1 MVWSNVP
8 GANIHRGAE
17 GDNTLQRA
25 KLAGIK
31 RNTHPSSQPALM
43 QSRQPSQTQPTAV
56 AHHSS
61 RHTGST
67 RTMFCSMCDSKTFLF
82 FYRVDNLNCSAQ
94 YLGTDKPGVLKVC
107 SSICVAP
114 LISRKLVQAAFT
126 ACIQTKSIGDNTTVR
141 FNNHYC
147 PELGAA
153 IALGTCCTLTTNA
166 LLSLAIV
173 HQLDRQQQTCVR
185 TQYVHFAS
193 LLCDANTGYRS
204 QMHMSAVLAACM
216 YDVGA

>member
-25 KLAGIK
+25 KQAGIK

-61 RHTGST
+61 RYTGST

-94 YLGTDKPGVLKVC
+94 YLGIDNPGVLKVC
-107 SSICVAP
+107 SSIFDAP
-114 LISRKLVQAAFT
+114 LSSRKLVQAVFALHV
-126 ACIQTKSIGDNTTVR
+126 CRQR
-141 FNNHYC
+141 
-147 PELGAA
+147 
-153 IALGTCCTLTTNA
+153 ALGTTPRYGLTITTA
-166 LLSLAIV
+166 LSLAL
-173 HQLDRQQQTCVR
+173 QLLWVR
-185 TQYVHFAS
+185 AAHS
-193 LLCDANTGYRS
+193 PPMLCF
-204 QMHMSAVLAACM
+204 VLPLCTS
-216 YDVGA
+216 

>member
-1 MVWSNVP
+1 MVWGNIP

-25 KLAGIK
+25 EQAGVK
-31 RNTHPSSQPALM
+31 RNTHPSNQTALM
-43 QSRQPSQTQPTAV
+43 QSRQPRQTQPTAV

-61 RHTGST
+61 RYNGPA
-67 RTMFCSMCDSKTFLF
+67 RTTFRSMCRLEIFVCF
-82 FYRVDNLNCSAQ
+82 CRVDNLNCSAQ

-107 SSICVAP
+107 SSTSVAS
-114 LISRKLVQAAFT
+114 LTSRKIVQAAFT

-153 IALGTCCTLTTNA
+153 MALGMCCTLITNA
-166 LLSLAIV
+166 MHSLAIM
-173 HQLDRQQQTCVR
+173 HQLNKQQQTCVC

-204 QMHMSAVLAACM
+204 QVHMSAALAACM

>member
-1 MVWSNVP
+1 MVWSNIP

-25 KLAGIK
+25 EQAGIK
-31 RNTHPSSQPALM
+31 RNTHPSNQTALM
-43 QSRQPSQTQPTAV
+43 QNRQPGQTQPTAV

-61 RHTGST
+61 RYTVL
-67 RTMFCSMCDSKTFLF
+67 RTTFRSMCALKCFVCF
-82 FYRVDNLNCSAQ
+82 CRVDNLNCSAQ
-94 YLGTDKPGVLKVC
+94 YLDVDNPGVLKVC

-126 ACIQTKSIGDNTTVR
+126 ACMQTKSIGDNTTVR

-153 IALGTCCTLTTNA
+153 MALGVYCPLTTM
-166 LLSLAIV
+166 
-173 HQLDRQQQTCVR
+173 
-185 TQYVHFAS
+185 
-193 LLCDANTGYRS
+193 LCF
-204 QMHMSAVLAACM
+204 VLPLCTS
-216 YDVGA
+216 